1 MQSNIENQKFGLR
14 LKEERK
20 RLGFT
25 QDELAKLIDIKPLTL
40 LQYEKGNSS
49 ATMKLVYRLRA
60 LGFNANYMVNGE
72 GNESIVNVSRISTEM
87 LEKCLEMS
95 DKIIGASRE
104 NVSFSAAQTL
114 KLQLLILDQLSS
126 NEANEKNLKFE
137 EIMNFVSEVNK

>member
-1 MQSNIENQKFGLR
+1 
-14 LKEERK
+14 
-20 RLGFT
+20 
-25 QDELAKLIDIKPLTL
+25 
-40 LQYEKGNSS
+40 
-49 ATMKLVYRLRA
+49 
-60 LGFNANYMVNGE
+60 
-72 GNESIVNVSRISTEM
+72 
-87 LEKCLEMS
+87 MS